1 MSNEAYYN
9 LYLAGTVAVGLI
21 SILGFVYTAFL
32 FLRFDRIRNW
42 FNRRAGEEILQD
54 FTFRPLR
61 TLFFTACIAFVMF
74 QVVLILT
81 LIPGVSEVLEKDT
94 FSTALVCAAAVA
106 LYPLWRIVRRVRCV
120 FSAPLKP
127 LQDRHLHLVEVRAR
141 R

>member
-54 FTFRPLR
+54 FTFRP
-61 TLFFTACIAFVMF
+61 LFFTACIAFVMF

-120 FSAPLKP
+120 FSAPLNP